1 MSSKQN
7 TAAAHPPA
15 KTALLLLDYQNYI
28 VNMINPPAVQSK
40 VVEAAGALLKA
51 AREASAPIFHCH
63 IDFASEPV
71 PTSKITDRWES
82 ALKPMLASSPEQGQE
97 WRALTPPATA
107 ADNEHT
113 VAKRPGCVS
122 AMKSKDILSLLR
134 DKYKVESVVM
144 CGLITSGA
152 LVSTAREAADLGF
165 VTTVVEDGCWDY
177 NPDAHRVIIDN
188 VVPMTA
194 WVASLEEALKLYNN

>member
-1 MSSKQN
+1 
-7 TAAAHPPA
+7 
-15 KTALLLLDYQNYI
+15 
-28 VNMINPPAVQSK
+28 
-40 VVEAAGALLKA
+40 
-51 AREASAPIFHCH
+51 
-63 IDFASEPV
+63 
-71 PTSKITDRWES
+71 
-82 ALKPMLASSPEQGQE
+82 
-97 WRALTPPATA
+97 
-107 ADNEHT
+107 
-113 VAKRPGCVS
+113 
-122 AMKSKDILSLLR
+122 MKSKDILSLLR